1 MRALVTLAIGNEYAA
16 RFEQYCRP
24 AWSAYAKRCGYDL
37 FVFNSTLD
45 QSVRASSRPIYWQK
59 HLILEQETLA
69 KYQQVAF
76 IDSDIVI
83 NVNTAPPVFEGVP
96 EERLGAVD
104 EYPVPDAVTYR
115 RALVMTYLRAR
126 RLRQPFLH
134 NLTPEEFYRRRGFPE
149 FGEVVQ
155 SGMFVCS
162 PRHHREIL
170 RKIHEYEDTSV
181 PTHTLEMAAMSYEFL
196 SRKLVTW
203 IDYRFNRLVLLGIAE
218 SLTPLPA
225 NHRGPS
231 SHAEIEPCVRLSPSF
246 LLIPIFCTL
255 PGAKL

>member
-45 QSVRASSRPIYWQK
+45 QSVRASSRPIDWQK

-69 KYQQVAF
+69 KYRQVAF

-83 NVNTAPPVFEGVP
+83 NVKTAPPVFEGVP

-104 EYPVPDAVTYR
+104 EYRVPDAVTYR

-126 RLRQPFLH
+126 RLRQPFCTISRRKNSIADEAFRNLGKWFRAGCLSAHHGTTARSYVKSTNMKTLAFLH
-134 NLTPEEFYRRRGFPE
+134 IPLRWPRCPMNSQPEACY
-149 FGEVVQ
+149 
-155 SGMFVCS
+155 
-162 PRHHREIL
+162 L
-170 RKIHEYEDTSV
+170 D
-181 PTHTLEMAAMSYEFL
+181 
-196 SRKLVTW
+196 
-203 IDYRFNRLVLLGIAE
+203 
-218 SLTPLPA
+218 
-225 NHRGPS
+225 
-231 SHAEIEPCVRLSPSF
+231 RLS
-246 LLIPIFCTL
+246 I
-255 PGAKL
+255 